1 MLSRF
6 FGLFRRHVDN
16 RAELHPSQ
24 SRVYIKN
31 VGDLVDILM
40 HVPRSRHIEAVLDG
54 ATSKT
59 DVFCIDQNDR
69 SVRIWSTS
77 IADVG

>member
-1 MLSRF
+1 MLTRF

-16 RAELHPSQ
+16 RTELHPSS

-31 VGDLVDILM
+31 VGDLVDLLM
-40 HVPRSRHIEAVLDG
+40 HVPRSRHIESVVDG

-59 DVFCIDQNDR
+59 TVFCLDNDEK
-69 SVRIWSTS
+69 SVRIWSVPVAS
-77 IADVG
+77 IG

>member
-6 FGLFRRHVDN
+6 FGLFRRRVDN
-16 RAELHPSQ
+16 RTELHPSQ

-31 VGDLVDILM
+31 VGDLVDLLM
-40 HVPRSRHIEAVLDG
+40 HIPRSRHLESVLDG

-59 DVFCIDQNDR
+59 MVFCIDNDEK
-69 SVRIWSTS
+69 SVRIWSTPV
-77 IADVG
+77 ADID